1 MKTHPPF
8 AIVHIGS
15 VRVSIAIVHYAS
27 PDRIKILEQAQK
39 ETTFGEEIFRT
50 QRLSFSSIHELSQ
63 ILMGFRQLVADYG
76 VTEVYPIAT
85 TVIREAE
92 NSLGILDL
100 LRLRTG
106 FSFHVADM
114 AEEIFYKFFALHHRL
129 LKEKAPLGKKPL
141 LLLDVNSGGV
151 GFTGWKA
158 GRLLFQMNVEGG
170 RLSVLERFTKR
181 QRQELTFPSA
191 MRDYFHASLSPLW
204 PHIEKSSIST
214 LVLSGFEARIL
225 ASLLVP
231 ERKELPVVIGREML
245 LHFVDSL
252 VPLTVKKLMHK
263 FGLSERRATLLLPT
277 LLLYDEIV
285 RTMPIASIYVY
296 DITFVTGCAAWYG
309 AGLYS
314 PKAVEAQSELQIDL
328 ARSIAARYG
337 ASSEHDGRVEKYATL
352 LFDALQDV
360 HGLTPRARL
369 LLRMSAIL
377 HEVGKYVNLRNY
389 PLHSWQIIE
398 GTDIFGVSDAE
409 KRCIAAISYYY
420 SKDNPDRHSTHYESL
435 PREQKILTDKCCAI
449 LRLADALDQ
458 GHSGKIKDVT
468 ATLAKEELL
477 ITCESEEDISL
488 VRWTFE
494 RASQLFREIFGI
506 TPLLHRK

>member
-1 MKTHPPF
+1 MKAHPPF

-15 VRVSIAIVHYAS
+15 IRVSIAIVEYSS
-27 PDRIKILEQAQK
+27 PGTMKILEEARK

-50 QRLSFSSIHELSQ
+50 HRLSFSSIHELCH
-63 ILMGFRQLVADYG
+63 ILEGFRQLLSDYG

-85 TVIREAE
+85 TVLREAE

-129 LKEKAPLGKKPL
+129 LEEKGALGKKPL

-158 GRLLFQMNVEGG
+158 GRLLFQLNVEGG

-181 QRQELTFPSA
+181 ERQELTFPSA
-191 MRDYFHASLSPLW
+191 MRDYFHASLSTLW
-204 PHIEKSSIST
+204 PHIEGANIKT

-225 ASLLVP
+225 ASLLSP
-231 ERKELPVVIGREML
+231 GSGELPVVISREAL
-245 LHFVDSL
+245 LRFVDDL
-252 VPLTVKKLMHK
+252 LPLTVKKLMHR
-263 FGLSERRATLLLPT
+263 FDLSERRATLLLPT

-285 RTMPIASIYVY
+285 RAMPIEAIHVY

-309 AGLYS
+309 ALEYS
-314 PKAVEAQSELQIDL
+314 PKDVEAQSELQVDL

-337 ASSEHDGRVEKYATL
+337 ANSGHDSRVEKYAIL
-352 LFDALQDV
+352 LFEALKDI
-360 HGLTPRARL
+360 HGLAPRAGL

-398 GTDIFGVSDAE
+398 GTDIFGVTEAE

-435 PREQKILTDKCCAI
+435 SREQKILTDKCCAI

-458 GHSGKIKDVT
+458 GHSGKLKTVS
-468 ATLAKEELL
+468 ATLSKEELL

-488 VRWTFE
+488 IRWSFE
-494 RASQLFREIFGI
+494 RAALLFREIFGI